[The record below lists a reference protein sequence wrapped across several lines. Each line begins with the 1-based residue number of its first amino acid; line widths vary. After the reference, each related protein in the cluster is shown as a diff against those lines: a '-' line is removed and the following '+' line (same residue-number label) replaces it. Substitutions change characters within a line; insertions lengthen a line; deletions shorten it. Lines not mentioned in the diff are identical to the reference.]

1 MSNSDIQSM
10 TLLQKLAKIREK
22 VEVLRKNRQGYGY
35 TYVSEDEIL
44 AGITAGLKQYRVD
57 VYPSV
62 KHDTVK
68 VEPIHMTKTKATA
81 NGNTFDQHINEV
93 IVSAEMEYRWVNL
106 DDPDDSL
113 TVPWVLVGQQEDAS
127 QAFGSGLTYCNRY
140 FLLKFFKVATSDEDP
155 DNWRAKQKAA
165 AEMEQAAVAKEIIS
179 QVDKIGREHITDA
192 NRAEV
197 TKLIRS
203 VVRVNGK
210 PSADIFSVTDVET
223 ATALLSKMQAFFGLA
238 DSNAEAEKLNRKEE

>member
-1 MSNSDIQSM
+1 MSNVDIASM
-10 TLLQKLAKIREK
+10 NLAQKLAKIREK
-22 VEVLRKNRQGYGY
+22 VEILHKNKKGYGY

-44 AGITAGLKQYRVD
+44 AGITAGLRQYRVD
-57 VYPSV
+57 VYPSIIP
-62 KHDTVK
+62 DTVK
-68 VEPIHMTKTKATA
+68 VEPIHLVKTKTTK
-81 NGNTFDQHINEV
+81 GGDTFDQHTNEV
-93 IVSAEMEYRWVNL
+93 VVSAEMQYTWVNL
-106 DDPDDSL
+106 DNTRDNL
-113 TVPWVLVGQQEDAS
+113 IVPWVLVGQQEDAS

-140 FLLKFFKVATSDEDP
+140 FLLKFFKVSTSDEDP

-192 NRAEV
+192 NRADV

-210 PSADIFSVTDVET
+210 PSADFFSVTDVET
-223 ATALLSKMQAFFGLA
+223 ATALLSKMQAFFGL
-238 DSNAEAEKLNRKEE
+238 DGDNKTQTQNNE